1 MKKHLTKTRIAVY
14 TALLCLLGLTA
25 APATYAR
32 FTARV
37 EGSAVAS
44 AAVWGSESSEI
55 KIDVSGLSPGRTT
68 SYTFE
73 VTNTKDGKVS
83 QVGQEYSITVETT
96 GNLPLE
102 FRLTADG
109 TLTGGSLAGTGSL
122 AFTDGKSVVEGGF
135 LPHSEKTAHRY
146 ELTVSWPSDG
156 KNEFVYAD
164 EIDLVTVTVDAK
176 QTMPVSQG

>member
-44 AAVWGSESSEI
+44 AAVWASESSEI
-55 KIDVSGLSPGRTT
+55 KIDVSELTPGKT
-68 SYTFE
+68 SLYKFK
-73 VTNTKDGKVS
+73 VTNKKDGKVS

-96 GNLPLE
+96 G
-102 FRLTADG
+102 
-109 TLTGGSLAGTGSL
+109 
-122 AFTDGKSVVEGGF
+122 
-135 LPHSEKTAHRY
+135 
-146 ELTVSWPSDG
+146 TVSYTHLLLSGNFPD
-156 KNEFVYAD
+156 KRFF
-164 EIDLVTVTVDAK
+164 
-176 QTMPVSQG
+176 